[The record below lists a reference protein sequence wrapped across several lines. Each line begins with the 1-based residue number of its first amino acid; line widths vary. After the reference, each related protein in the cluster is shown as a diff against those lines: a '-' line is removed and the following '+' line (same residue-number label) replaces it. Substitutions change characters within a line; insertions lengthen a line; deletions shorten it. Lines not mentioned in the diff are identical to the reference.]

1 MYKTLKYIR
10 LAAAVIFTLGFT
22 ALAVAPHF
30 DRTPLGHWLAH
41 LQIVPAIMTG
51 AAFWVVFWV
60 FVTLTFGR
68 VYCSAVCPLGAVMDA
83 AARAGRACRK
93 EPARRYRYAP
103 PLNALRIPVTVAVS
117 LAFFAGFA
125 VVLAVL
131 DPSHLYNSIVRAVV
145 RPGII
150 ATGSVVAGWGVLAL
164 VGAIAAMRGR
174 LFCNTICPVGG
185 ILAFLSRASV
195 YNVDINPD
203 KCIHCDRCVDV
214 CKSQCIKM
222 PDCTVDTSRCVMC
235 LNCTAECPNDAI
247 TVRRGHHR
255 LSWPMLRR
263 IAPQGGAPASMSAQ
277 TSKQS
282 FNPHK
287 DETIS

>member
-10 LAAAVIFTLGFT
+10 VAAAVIFTIGFT
-22 ALAVAPHF
+22 VLAVAPHF
-30 DRTPLGHWLAH
+30 DRTALGHWLAH
-41 LQIVPAIMTG
+41 VQIVPAIMTG
-51 AAFWVVFWV
+51 SAFWVVFWV

-83 AARAGRACRK
+83 ASRAARTGRKDAS
-93 EPARRYRYAP
+93 RRYRFAP
-103 PLNALRIPVTVAVS
+103 SVNALRIPVTVAVS

-125 VVLAVL
+125 AVLALL
-131 DPSHLYNSIVRAVV
+131 DPSRLYDSIVRAVV
-145 RPGII
+145 RPGLI

-164 VGAIAAMRGR
+164 IGAIAAMRGR

-185 ILAFLSRASV
+185 VLAFLSRASV
-195 YNVDINPD
+195 YNVDIDPD

-247 TVRRGHHR
+247 TVRRGRHR

-263 IAPQGGAPASMSAQ
+263 IAPQGGAPASVSADSTKQ
-277 TSKQS
+277 TY
-282 FNPHK
+282 N
-287 DETIS
+287 DNETIS